1 VDAPRRPAINPYIIA
16 ISVMLA
22 TFMEVL
28 DTTIV
33 NVAIPHVSGNL
44 GATYEEGTWVV
55 TSYLV
60 SNAIILPMSGWL
72 AAQFGRRRLLLLCVA
87 GFTLTSVL
95 CGAATSL
102 SWFIFFRVMQ
112 GVTGGGLQPL
122 AQAVLLESFP
132 PEKHG
137 HAMAFYGL
145 GVVIAPILGPT
156 LGGFITDHYSWRW
169 VFYINV
175 PFGLLSFFLMSRFVH
190 DPEYLRR
197 KIEKRVDLWG
207 IGLLAVGLGT
217 LQVILDTGQRKDWF
231 GHSDIRVL
239 TIFCVVGLIAFIIRE
254 LMVDDPI
261 VDLRALKDS
270 SFAIGTGLM
279 TFVGFTLY
287 GSLVILPMYLENLL
301 GYPAL
306 QAGLALSPRGL
317 GSLIA
322 MPIVGVLTSKY
333 DARKLLAFGFSLGA
347 FTMWQLSSLNLNAGY
362 WDVFWPQVLQGAAMG
377 CMFIPLS
384 AAAVSHIAKEKMGN
398 ATSIF
403 NLMRNIGGSAGIALM
418 TTFLARRSQFHHNHL
433 VARVTPYDLT
443 TQQMFQQFRQYFIS
457 IGGDAATATQ
467 RAWMAL
473 DGMVERHAAMLAFV
487 EAFWVNALIFMVMIP
502 FAAMLANPH
511 TRRAKAAIKSTD
523 GNKGAASGA
532 SVEQAEEVPEMVLH

>member
-1 VDAPRRPAINPYIIA
+1 MPRPAINPYIIA

-72 AAQFGRRRLLLLCVA
+72 AAKFGRRRLLLLCVA

-102 SWFIFFRVMQ
+102 SWLIFFRVMQ

-175 PFGLLSFFLMSRFVH
+175 PFGLLSLFLMSRFVH
-190 DPEYLRR
+190 DPEYLRH
-197 KIEKRVDLWG
+197 KSEKRVDLWG

-231 GHSDIRVL
+231 GHNDIRIL
-239 TIFCVVGLIAFIIRE
+239 TVFCVVGLMAFIIRE
-254 LMVDDPI
+254 LLVEDPI

-347 FTMWQLSSLNLNAGY
+347 FTMWQLSSLNLNSGY

-384 AAAVSHIAKEKMGN
+384 AAAVSHIAKQKMGN

-418 TTFLARRSQFHHNHL
+418 TTFLARRSQLHHNHL
-433 VARVTPYDLT
+433 VARVTPYDPT
-443 TQQMFQQFRQYFIS
+443 AQQMFQQFRQYFIS
-457 IGGDAATATQ
+457 IGSDAATATQ
-467 RAWMAL
+467 RAWAAL
-473 DGMVERHAAMLAFV
+473 DGMVQRHAAMLAFV
-487 EAFWVNALIFMVMIP
+487 EAFWVNALIFMAMIP
-502 FAAMLANPH
+502 FAALLANPH
-511 TRRAKAAIKSTD
+511 SRRAKATLKST
-523 GNKGAASGA
+523 GKNEQVVPGV
-532 SVEQAEEVPEMVLH
+532 SVEEPEEVPEPVLH